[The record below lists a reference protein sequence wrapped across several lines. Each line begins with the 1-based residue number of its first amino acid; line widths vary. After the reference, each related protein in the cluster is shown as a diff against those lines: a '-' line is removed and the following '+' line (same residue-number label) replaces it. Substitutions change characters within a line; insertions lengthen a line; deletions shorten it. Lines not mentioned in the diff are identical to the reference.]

1 MIKFT
6 SDLLQ
11 VDGFHDKVSYYRLV
25 VVMVKLASY
34 LLQIG
39 AFHDKVGQ

>member
-1 MIKFT
+1 MT
-6 SDLLQ
+6 
-11 VDGFHDKVSYYRLV
+11 YYMSV

-39 AFHDKVGQ
+39 AFHDKLASDLLQVGSCHGKVGQ